1 MFIAP
6 NLNKIYHFNLLSF
19 KRIIAPFLLIIIVVF
34 PCKSQNANNGIKK
47 IVIDPGHGGKDSG
60 TMGTKRY
67 KQYEKHIALAISL
80 KLGNYIAKSY
90 PKIELVY
97 TRKTDIFLEL
107 KERTELA
114 NQLDA
119 DLFISIHCD
128 GFTNPN
134 ASGASVFVMGMS
146 KLKANMDVAMRENS
160 VIYMEDNYKEKYEG
174 FDPQSAESYI
184 VFSLM
189 QNTYL
194 DQSISFAENVEK
206 EFAIRAKRK
215 SRGVKQ
221 APFYVISRVNMP
233 SVLIECGFLTNP
245 KEEDYL
251 NTIIGQDYIAS
262 AIFRAF
268 RSYKENVDK
277 ISNQAGDK
285 QKKKQE
291 VNKQEVNKQEVN
303 KQEVNKQEVNKQVIE
318 KKELKANIIFK
329 VQIGTYLKD
338 MKNSEKFSGIQIEE
352 DILNGIYKY
361 FVGNTSSKIEA
372 DKLRETMIEKGFNGA
387 FVIAFKDGIRINV
400 KEALSLQKN
409 K

>member
-1 MFIAP
+1 MFQAS
-6 NLNKIYHFNLLSF
+6 NLNKIGKISLLF
-19 KRIIAPFLLIIIVVF
+19 LKRIFVIFLLFFFSF
-34 PCKSQNANNGIKK
+34 PAKSQDANKGIKK

-67 KQYEKHIALAISL
+67 KQYEKHIALAVSL
-80 KLGNYIAKSY
+80 KLGDYIAKAF
-90 PKIELVY
+90 PDIEVVY
-97 TRKTDIFLEL
+97 TRKTDVFLEL
-107 KERTELA
+107 RERTELA
-114 NQLDA
+114 NQSDA

-128 GFTNPN
+128 GFTSPN

-160 VIYMEDNYKEKYEG
+160 VIYMEDNYQEKYEG

-194 DQSISFAENVEK
+194 DQSISFAEK
-206 EFAIRAKRK
+206 IDDQFATRAKRK

-251 NTIIGQDYIAS
+251 NTETGQDYIAS

-268 RSYKENVDK
+268 RSYKESIDVT
-277 ISNQAGDK
+277 SNQV
-285 QKKKQE
+285 E
-291 VNKQEVNKQEVN
+291 
-303 KQEVNKQEVNKQVIE
+303 E
-318 KKELKANIIFK
+318 KKEIVQKTEVEKPEEVVREEEKVAEVAIVYK
-329 VQIGTYLKD
+329 VQIGTYLKN
-338 MKNSEKFSGIQIEE
+338 MQNSERFQSLEAEEQIV
-352 DILNGIYKY
+352 NGTYKY
-361 FVGNTSSKIEA
+361 FIGNTSSKLKA
-372 DKLRETMIEKGFNGA
+372 DKLKKKMREKGFNGA

-400 KEALSLQKN
+400 KEALSLQN
-409 K
+409 Q